1 MSIESSLVTLLKA
14 ICPRV
19 YTDFAPVLTQRP
31 YVTFQGIG
39 GEVINTL
46 ENSVPNKRNAVIQV
60 NVWADT
66 RVSANTVIQQIE
78 DAIRTSSSFIGRPQ
92 SAPINDFDADIPVYR
107 AMQDFSIWGDR

>member
-1 MSIESSLVTLLKA
+1 MSIESSLVTLLKTL
-14 ICPRV
+14 CPRV

-39 GEVINTL
+39 GESINTL
-46 ENSVPNKRNAVIQV
+46 GNEIPNKKNAVIQI

-66 RVSANTVIQQIE
+66 RLSANQLIQQIE
-78 DAIRTSSSFIGRPQ
+78 DGIRTSAAFQARPQ

-107 AMQDFSIWGDR
+107 SMQDFNIWGDR